1 MQKMATTV
9 ATIATAVMIVCTAM
23 TSTGD
28 VEVIVEKA
36 DHSATTDT
44 PPPPLRRRPC
54 RPITDGRVRDGA
66 WVAEIYKD
74 RNTVER
80 AFNRLR
86 GYRAVATR
94 YDKREFVYR
103 GTVDIASIGIW
114 LRHPPEDAPR
124 DTA

>member
-1 MQKMATTV
+1 MAKG
-9 ATIATAVMIVCTAM
+9 
-23 TSTGD
+23 SHGGRPPKFD
-28 VEVIVEKA
+28 KEK
-36 DHSATTDT
+36 
-44 PPPPLRRRPC
+44 
-54 RPITDGRVRDGA
+54 
-66 WVAEIYKD
+66 YKD

-103 GTVDIASIGIW
+103 GTIDVASIGVW
-114 LRHPPEDAPR
+114 LRDPPETDPR